1 MSYVAEIADLFRSRW
16 GDATILDP
24 TDYAIIAEWE
34 KQEIPIALV
43 IAAIDEAFDRIQG
56 DDSGID
62 SVGYFQDIVKQN
74 FREWLGRK

>member
-1 MSYVAEIADLFRSRW
+1 MSYVGEVADLFRSRC
-16 GDATILDP
+16 GDTAILGP
-24 TDYAIIAEWE
+24 TDYSLIAEWE

-43 IAAIDEAFDRIQG
+43 TSAIDEAFDQIQG
-56 DDSGID
+56 GGPGID